1 MDSVGPEEE
10 PPAATPLTLKEALTI
25 LTQLLP
31 YAPAIDNIPDTAQPN
46 ALTAIKDFEAI
57 VKPTRLQYA
66 NDILTILKKIN
77 LKYASRTNF
86 TAGRLNLTGKSM
98 LDNAYKY
105 ESNNY
110 GDLQLLISKMRFTPA
125 LTVQY
130 KTSAVTTIDNTPY
143 WISCLNAFY
152 NGTTITITD
161 GKDPSIDILVLA
173 VIDPLEKNRIASEFS
188 KLEVRNNYKDASIT
202 NLKLYEDSAPAPAAA
217 AAAAAGGAVT
227 GGGSSSKKTR
237 HRRRRRRRYT
247 QRW

>member
-1 MDSVGPEEE
+1 M
-10 PPAATPLTLKEALTI
+10 ALNLKDALTK

-31 YAPAIDNIPDTAQPN
+31 YAPAIDNIPDTEQTN
-46 ALTAIKDFEAI
+46 ALRAISDFEVV

-66 NDILTILKKIN
+66 KDILTILKKIN
-77 LKYASRTNF
+77 LKYVSRTNF
-86 TAGRLNLTGKSM
+86 TPGRLNIPSKSM

-110 GDLQLLISKMRFTPA
+110 GDLQLLISKMKFKPL

-152 NGTTITITD
+152 DDTNTITITD
-161 GKDPSIDILVLA
+161 GKTPSNDILELTEK
-173 VIDPLEKNRIASEFS
+173 IETPEKNRIALEFS
-188 KLEVRNNYKDASIT
+188 KLEVRNNYKDALT
-202 NLKLYEDSAPAPAAA
+202 GLPLYADAD
-217 AAAAAGGAVT
+217 AGGANPLLT
-227 GGGSSSKKTR
+227 AGGMGGGSSSNKTR